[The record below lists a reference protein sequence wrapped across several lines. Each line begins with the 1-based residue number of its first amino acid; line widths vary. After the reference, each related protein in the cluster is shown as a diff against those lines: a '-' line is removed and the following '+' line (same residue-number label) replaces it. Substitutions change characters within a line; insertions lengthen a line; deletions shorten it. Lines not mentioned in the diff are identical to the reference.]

1 MSAFQ
6 AQRSYSVLTLAGSGY
21 RGKLN
26 LKLNSQ
32 TAPVTFVW
40 WAATPTG
47 RDSVHTQTFTF
58 ERMSC
63 TSHAR
68 IGEDGVAHAVYVPTF
83 YWGKSIQELY
93 EIAKARSHALLKN
106 LPRGYVWYGPYLH
119 SVINPES
126 GGNAREESFGRNA
139 KAVLAAQLARQAL
152 LNLSPGQLARA

>member
-6 AQRSYSVLTLAGSGY
+6 AQRSSRVLTLADSGY

-26 LKLNSQ
+26 LKLNSR

-63 TSHAR
+63 TSHTQ
-68 IGEDGVAHAVYVPTF
+68 IGESGVAHAVYIPTP
-83 YWGKSIQELY
+83 YWGKSIQELH

-106 LPRGYVWYGPYLH
+106 LPPGYVWYGPYLH
-119 SVINPES
+119 SEIKPDS
-126 GGNAREESFGRNA
+126 SGNARVEMFDRNA

-152 LNLSPGQLARA
+152 LHLRSGQLARA